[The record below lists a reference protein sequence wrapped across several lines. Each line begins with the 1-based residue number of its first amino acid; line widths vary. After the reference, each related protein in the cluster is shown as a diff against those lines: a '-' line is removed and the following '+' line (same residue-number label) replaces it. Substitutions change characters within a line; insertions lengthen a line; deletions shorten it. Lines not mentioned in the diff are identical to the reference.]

1 VSARSRYHLFE
12 VIGIEI
18 EYMVVRADTLDVL
31 PAVDTAIREEAG
43 HLTNE
48 FDRDGISWSNELVA
62 HVMELKVTEPV
73 TGLDGLAARFAE
85 NAARVNAIL
94 APGGGRLMPSGAHPW
109 MDPARDAR
117 LWPHEYTEIYHAF
130 DRIFGCR
137 THGWTNLQSVHVN
150 LPFADDAEFGALHA
164 AIRVLL
170 PILPG
175 LAASSPFLDAR
186 RTGLMDS
193 RLDAYRSNALK
204 IPSITG
210 AVIPERCFSRRAY
223 RERIL
228 NPLYRDAEPHDPER
242 ILRYEWVNARGAI
255 ARFERNTIEIRVLD
269 VQECPRADIAVV
281 WAVIEVLKAL
291 VAERWTAVAEQ
302 KRWEIGP
309 LRAILLDTIRD
320 GERAVISD
328 PAYLRLFGWTG
339 TPRAT
344 VGELWAH
351 VRREAIGAH
360 PEFDAVLAHILGQ
373 GPLARRVLRRAGDG
387 PDRPALAETYRE
399 LCECLAGDR
408 LFR

>member
-1 VSARSRYHLFE
+1 VNARTGYHLFE
-12 VIGIEI
+12 VIGVEV

-31 PAVDTAIREEAG
+31 PAVDAVIREEAG
-43 HLTNE
+43 ELTNE
-48 FDRDGISWSNELVA
+48 FDRNGISWSNELVA
-62 HVMELKVTEPV
+62 HVMEFKVTDPV
-73 TGLDGLAARFAE
+73 AGLNGLAARFDE

-94 APGGGRLMPSGAHPW
+94 GPGGGRLMPSGAHPW

-175 LAASSPFLDAR
+175 LAASSPFLDGR
-186 RTGLMDS
+186 RTGLVDS
-193 RLDAYRSNALK
+193 RLEAYRSNALK

-223 RERIL
+223 RDRIL
-228 NPLYRDAEPHDPER
+228 KPLYRDAEPHDPEG

-269 VQECPRADIAVV
+269 VQECPRADLAVV
-281 WAVIEVLKAL
+281 WAVTQVLKAL
-291 VAERWTAVAEQ
+291 TAERWAPLAEQ
-302 KRWEIGP
+302 KRWEIDP

-320 GERAVISD
+320 GELAVISD
-328 PAYLRLFGWTG
+328 PAYLRLFGWTAA
-339 TPRAT
+339 PRAM

-351 VRREAIGAH
+351 LRQEAIGSH
-360 PEFDAVLAHILGQ
+360 PEFDAALAHILGK
-373 GPLARRVLRRAGDG
+373 GTLARRLLRHAGDA
-387 PDRPALAETYRE
+387 PDRVALAETYRG
-399 LCECLAGDR
+399 LCACLAGDQ
-408 LFR
+408 LF